1 MAGPFDAYLT
11 QKKQQEAARS
21 AAQVRLTPAQPDQVA
36 QGLATAK
43 ELGEAPARVLAF
55 QDHFSDLLAQKKATT
70 ALTRPCGPRLEDFF

>member
-43 ELGEAPARVLAF
+43 ELGEAPARF
-55 QDHFSDLLAQKKATT
+55 WPFRIIFPTFSRRR
-70 ALTRPCGPRLEDFF
+70 RPQPR